1 MEPWEHDEIFNTTHS
16 IDAPDDIPEYDP
28 YDEEQYLV
36 DCHLNDEAWLEAQI
50 SSWLGME
57 VRL

>member
-16 IDAPDDIPEYDP
+16 IDAPDEIPEYDP
-28 YDEEQYLV
+28 YYDDEYRV
-36 DCHLNDEAWLEAQI
+36 DCYLNDEAWLEGQI

>member
-16 IDAPDDIPEYDP
+16 IDAPDEIPEYDP

>member
-1 MEPWEHDEIFNTTHS
+1 MMDFEDYLELGAIKTIE
-16 IDAPDDIPEYDP
+16 APDEIPEYDP
-28 YDEEQYLV
+28 YEEEQYLV